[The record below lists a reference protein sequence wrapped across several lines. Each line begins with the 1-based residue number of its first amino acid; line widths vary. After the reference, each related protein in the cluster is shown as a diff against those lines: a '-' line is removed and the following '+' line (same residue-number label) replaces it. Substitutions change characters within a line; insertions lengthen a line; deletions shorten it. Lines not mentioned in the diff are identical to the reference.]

1 MHEEEINKETEDRNP
16 SGAVAV
22 ESYIALDTETT
33 GLNPKQDRI
42 MEIGAVRVERGVETG
57 SFQTLVNPQRLLE
70 ESVIA
75 LTGITDR
82 MLADAPD
89 MDLVLDRFLEFAGD
103 LPVVGH
109 YILFDFSFLKRAAV
123 RRQREFERQG
133 VDTLVLCRHFM
144 PREYR
149 KSLDVACKFYGIVRE
164 GAHRALGDARDAHRL
179 YQKLLALYGE
189 SEPEVF
195 AAKPLIYKV
204 KREQPA
210 SEKQKQGLRDLL
222 KYHKI
227 DLPLQIDSLSRSEI
241 SRIRDKLISQYGR
254 IL

>member
-1 MHEEEINKETEDRNP
+1 MHEEETSRGSEQLC
-16 SGAVAV
+16 AVKADKV

-33 GLNPKQDRI
+33 GLNPKEDRI

-57 SFQTLVNPQRLLE
+57 SFQTLVNPRRRLE
-70 ESVIA
+70 EQVIA
-75 LTGITDR
+75 LTGITDQ

-89 MDLVLDRFLEFAGD
+89 MDLVLDRFLEFVGD

-109 YILFDFSFLKRAAV
+109 SILFDFSFLKRAAV
-123 RRQREFERQG
+123 RCQREFERGG
-133 VDTLVLCRHFM
+133 VDTLTLCRRFM
-144 PREYR
+144 PGECR
-149 KSLDVACKFYGIVRE
+149 KSLDAACSYYGIVRE

-179 YQKLLALYGE
+179 YQKLLKRYGD
-189 SEPEVF
+189 SEPELF

-204 KREQPA
+204 KKEQPP

-241 SRIRDKLISQYGR
+241 LRIRDRIILQYGR